1 MIGRIRSR
9 AVFRRLR
16 EHGARHRSG
25 PVSLVVLPVGPD
37 DPAVGGLAFA
47 IPRSVGSA
55 VVRNGVRRR
64 MRAAARDLDRRD
76 RFPAVWCLIVAR
88 PGVERL
94 GVADLA
100 QRMDRV
106 LNEGPAGR
114 A

>member
-16 EHGARHRSG
+16 EHGVRHRSG
-25 PVSLVVLPVGPD
+25 PVTLVVLPVGPD
-37 DPAVGGLAFA
+37 DPSVGGLAFA

-64 MRAAARDLDRRD
+64 MRAAARELDRQD
-76 RFPAVWCLIVAR
+76 RFPPVWCLIVAR
-88 PGVERL
+88 PGAERL

-100 QRMDRV
+100 ERMDRV
-106 LNEGPAGR
+106 LNGGAVRRG
-114 A
+114 